1 MLDKLMVEV
10 EKERYF
16 KTEYYYENVWEEG
29 LVDNQGQRFSDYV
42 RTRKKREVEV
52 RSKKDAIRIETY
64 TETMTAR
71 HYLRFL
77 NKKSQG
83 KHLDKGKEIIN
94 KNLRIN
100 KKRELDIK
108 ESKKYTEEYKNELLE
123 EVKKDNKETEDYL
136 EKLERYYKT
145 DKRTRAKINKGIRE
159 IQGDLQEYINEKYK
173 LSKRYIEYK
182 ENRFKEEN
190 PDLIFTFESDRLMVV
205 DNEEV
210 VRRRTIR
217 REVDDEFKHYIRNS
231 K

>member
-1 MLDKLMVEV
+1 MVEV

-42 RTRKKREVEV
+42 RTRKKRELEV

-77 NKKSQG
+77 NKKSHG

-100 KKRELDIK
+100 KKSGSETSRFPTRSFTPVL
-108 ESKKYTEEYKNELLE
+108 SFSVLQVRLC
-123 EVKKDNKETEDYL
+123 DNM
-136 EKLERYYKT
+136 T
-145 DKRTRAKINKGIRE
+145 D
-159 IQGDLQEYINEKYK
+159 
-173 LSKRYIEYK
+173 S
-182 ENRFKEEN
+182 
-190 PDLIFTFESDRLMVV
+190 
-205 DNEEV
+205 
-210 VRRRTIR
+210 RR
-217 REVDDEFKHYIRNS
+217 
-231 K
+231 